1 MGEPITDAVLAE
13 PAPRL
18 RGLVDQYIGYR
29 YEGFEPGL
37 HRGLPSRQLTF
48 IISLGDPV
56 EMAALPDPRQA
67 PTAMRSFV
75 SGLASSP
82 AMIRHDGNQFGI
94 ALELTPLGARM
105 LFGMPAAALASI
117 VVELRDV
124 LGSPTTELMDRLTA
138 ASDWSTRFGVLDDVL
153 SRVVRDTATTPP
165 PEVVH
170 AWNCLVATDGT
181 IGVNAL
187 ATEVGWS
194 RRHLS
199 GRFRDELGLSPKV
212 MGRVMRFER
221 ARQLLVQPDRPN
233 LADVAAACNYY
244 DQAHMNREW
253 NEFAGCSPTLWM
265 AEELPSIQDTLATAG
280 TS

>member
-1 MGEPITDAVLAE
+1 
-13 PAPRL
+13 
-18 RGLVDQYIGYR
+18 
-29 YEGFEPGL
+29 L

-56 EMAALPDPRQA
+56 EMAALPDPRQG
-67 PTAMRSFV
+67 PTAMTSFV
-75 SGLASSP
+75 SGLAASP
-82 AMIRHDGNQFGI
+82 AMIRHDGNQFGV

-105 LFGMPAAALASI
+105 LFGIPAAALASI
-117 VVELRDV
+117 VVELSDV
-124 LGSPTTELMDRLTA
+124 LGSPTNELMDRLTA
-138 ASDWSTRFGVLDDVL
+138 ASDWPTRFGVLDDVL
-153 SRVVRDTATTPP
+153 SRVVRDTTTPA

-170 AWNCLVATDGT
+170 AWNCLAASDGT

-221 ARQLLVQPDRPN
+221 ARRLLERPHRPN
-233 LADVAAACNYY
+233 LADVAAACSYY

-253 NEFAGCSPTLWM
+253 NEFAGCSPTMWM
-265 AEELPSIQDTLATAG
+265 AEELPSIQDTLAGAG
-280 TS
+280 AS